1 MQCSL
6 FRGIVQNLK
15 LAVILPAAGLGTRLG
30 YPVPKAYI
38 RMGSKTIMEHTLE
51 RFTGLKLVTRVI
63 VAVSSEMMPE
73 AKKLVSSLNSSKV
86 QLVEGGSERLYSIN
100 NALNLIVEEELTA
113 VHDIVRPFV
122 SKEDILKVTRAAAAH
137 RAAILV
143 TPSDYTLKRL
153 KGSMEIVR
161 TENRADIW
169 QAQTPQVFET
179 KLLKQAYRHALE
191 NNIFGTDDASLVE
204 LTGIPVMAVEGERT
218 NIKITRKED
227 LEIATYIMK
236 GSEKPFRIGYGYDTH
251 RLKVG
256 RDLILGGVTLPF
268 EKGLEGHSDADVLIH
283 AIIDAMFGAL
293 AMGDIGSH
301 FPDTDPAFKGADSR
315 VLLREAYRLIS
326 EKGYVIGNVD
336 ATIVAERPKM
346 RSYIDLMRENIA
358 QDLGTEAGNISVKAT
373 TSEKIGFVGREEGM
387 SASSVVL
394 LYKSTN

>member
-1 MQCSL
+1 
-6 FRGIVQNLK
+6 
-15 LAVILPAAGLGTRLG
+15 
-30 YPVPKAYI
+30 
-38 RMGSKTIMEHTLE
+38 
-51 RFTGLKLVTRVI
+51 
-63 VAVSSEMMPE
+63 
-73 AKKLVSSLNSSKV
+73 
-86 QLVEGGSERLYSIN
+86 
-100 NALNLIVEEELTA
+100 
-113 VHDIVRPFV
+113 
-122 SKEDILKVTRAAAAH
+122 
-137 RAAILV
+137 
-143 TPSDYTLKRL
+143 
-153 KGSMEIVR
+153 
-161 TENRADIW
+161 
-169 QAQTPQVFET
+169 
-179 KLLKQAYRHALE
+179 
-191 NNIFGTDDASLVE
+191 
-204 LTGIPVMAVEGERT
+204 
-218 NIKITRKED
+218 
-227 LEIATYIMK
+227 MK